1 MKLKILAG
9 LPNLHLLVGLGVIL
23 LIAYLP
29 LILFGGIIVDDWG
42 AIQGALGCAK
52 STFLTC
58 VQTHYPLWANRPPL
72 TIPITLFKFLFGTFY
87 SSYLI
92 ANSIIYVGA
101 VLITASDL
109 NRITGLIS
117 ALFFACMAR
126 FMHSQCRLLY
136 RQLCR

>member
-52 STFLTC
+52 
-58 VQTHYPLWANRPPL
+58 YNAPR
-72 TIPITLFKFLFGTFY
+72 
-87 SSYLI
+87 
-92 ANSIIYVGA
+92 
-101 VLITASDL
+101 
-109 NRITGLIS
+109 
-117 ALFFACMAR
+117 
-126 FMHSQCRLLY
+126 
-136 RQLCR
+136 